1 MASHFAR
8 DPCCNLGGVQAVR
21 IGPDGMQPGADGIVA
36 QIVEADA

>member
-1 MASHFAR
+1 
-8 DPCCNLGGVQAVR
+8 VR